1 MTSTLQLKMFM
12 HALETPPP
20 SSQHFDS
27 IDLGIFGVDDEP
39 LAFNSWEIAPSEGR
53 ITGYLKSGFRVLEV
67 LWRNGFKGN

>member
-39 LAFNSWEIAPSEGR
+39 LAFNSWEIAPSAGS
-53 ITGYLKSGFRVLEV
+53 IGYPKPGFWFWKCRGEM
-67 LWRNGFKGN
+67 GN

>member
-39 LAFNSWEIAPSEGR
+39 LAFNSWEIAPMRCSRVVKDR
-53 ITGYLKSGFRVLEV
+53 IGSGSISTGQKY
-67 LWRNGFKGN
+67 

>member
-39 LAFNSWEIAPSEGR
+39 LAYSILGKLLQCSRVVKDR
-53 ITGYLKSGFRVLEV
+53 IGSGSISTGQKY
-67 LWRNGFKGN
+67 